1 MSNGPSI
8 WMIGDIQ
15 GCCSSLDSLLAN
27 PLIAQ
32 DPHARFW
39 FAGDLV
45 NRGPQSLAT
54 LRRLMALEERSVA
67 ILGNHDLHLLAVAAG
82 VRRPGKNDTLLEIL
96 DAPDADE
103 IIDWLRWRPLAHF
116 ELNHLMVH
124 AGVLAKWDVQ
134 KTLLLANEIET
145 ALRGN
150 NWKKMLQKMYG
161 NEPDHWKDEHTG
173 GKRMRV
179 IINALTRMRMCTPK
193 GRMALPIKAEP
204 GQRSDGLVPWFDV
217 PDRATRDITV
227 VFGHWSTLGLLIRSD
242 VICLDT
248 GCVWGGHLTALRL
261 QDRALVQ
268 VQCKQ
273 AQNPHAN
280 KFSD

>member
-1 MSNGPSI
+1 MIASPSI
-8 WMIGDIQ
+8 WMVGDIQ
-15 GCCSSLDSLLAN
+15 GCCSALDSLLTKPA
-27 PLIAQ
+27 IAS
-32 DPHARFW
+32 DPYARFW

-82 VRRPGKNDTLLEIL
+82 VRRPGKNDTLLEVL
-96 DAPDADE
+96 NAPDAND
-103 IIDWLRWRPLAHF
+103 IIEWLRYRPMAHY
-116 ELNHLMVH
+116 EMNHLMVH
-124 AGVLAKWDVQ
+124 AGVLAKWDIQ

-150 NWKKMLQKMYG
+150 NWQKMLQKMYC
-161 NEPDHWKDEHTG
+161 NEPDHWKDDHTG

-193 GRMALPIKAEP
+193 GRMALEIKSEP
-204 GQRSDGLVPWFDV
+204 EHRSDGLIPWFDV
-217 PDRATRDITV
+217 PDRATRDTTV

-248 GCVWGGHLTALRL
+248 GCVWGGQLTALRL
-261 QDRALVQ
+261 QDRSLIQ
-268 VQCKQ
+268 IPCKQ
-273 AQNPHAN
+273 SLDPLAN
-280 KFSD
+280 